1 MGVDSR
7 VRPAEIFLAED
18 NPADVYLIR
27 QALEERQ
34 LSHRLH
40 LAEDGEK
47 AANYLTRIGRDTPC
61 PDIVLLDLSLPK
73 QDGQELLQLFRD
85 NPNCSEKPVIVM
97 SSSDSPKDQELTQRL
112 GATFFKKPADLD
124 MFWQIADLIAAKLA
138 SSTGWNDSSEHVIQ

>member
-1 MGVDSR
+1 MTTVLNPLA
-7 VRPAEIFLAED
+7 RPAEIFLAED

-27 QALEERQ
+27 QALDDRR

-40 LAEDGEK
+40 VAEDGEK
-47 AANYLTRIGRDTPC
+47 AAIYLNAIGTDGPC

-85 NPNCSEKPVIVM
+85 NPSCSEKPVIVM
-97 SSSDSPKDQELTQRL
+97 SSSDSPADHELTRRL

-124 MFWQIADLIAAKLA
+124 AFCRIADLIASKLA
-138 SSTGWNDSSEHVIQ
+138 F